1 MERRAAPL
9 LEHDLEQLAQRVAA
23 DEERQR
29 LVLVRWPGEQLVEEE
44 RRRRGRERGDAEPE
58 PVRRDP
64 RANSRSFAGAETLLP
79 VRYRSSLPS
88 IVAATVRAMPIYE
101 YRCPDGHTFEVF
113 QRFADAPI
121 EKCEVCGKSPVE
133 KVLYPV
139 SVHFKGSGFYST
151 DYGKGGRKRT
161 PEPPKDGGSSDSG
174 SSEKKSDKDSGAGE
188 KKAAAAD

>member
-1 MERRAAPL
+1 
-9 LEHDLEQLAQRVAA
+9 
-23 DEERQR
+23 
-29 LVLVRWPGEQLVEEE
+29 
-44 RRRRGRERGDAEPE
+44 
-58 PVRRDP
+58 
-64 RANSRSFAGAETLLP
+64 
-79 VRYRSSLPS
+79 
-88 IVAATVRAMPIYE
+88 MPIYE

-151 DYGKGGRKRT
+151 DYGRGGRKKT
-161 PEPPKDGGSSDSG
+161 EPPKEGGSGDSG
-174 SSEKKSDKDSGAGE
+174 SSEKKSDSDSGSGE